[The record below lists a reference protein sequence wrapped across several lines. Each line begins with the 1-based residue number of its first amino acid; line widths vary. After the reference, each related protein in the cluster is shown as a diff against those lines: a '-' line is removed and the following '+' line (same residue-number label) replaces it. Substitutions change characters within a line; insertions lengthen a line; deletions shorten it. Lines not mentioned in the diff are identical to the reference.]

1 MALSKPS
8 STFLNLDNAKG
19 NIEDAKKH
27 AQKKSLG
34 DGFDLIVT
42 DPKGDDLRDT
52 PATDSVG
59 HPLSKETKSKKKS
72 EAQRAASGE
81 VQKRQIVFSNDV
93 LKAIKQEQAER
104 LDEKPTLSD
113 IIDEALRARYDL

>member
-8 STFLNLDNAKG
+8 SSFLDLNNAKG

-27 AQKKSLG
+27 AQKKDSI
-34 DGFDLIVT
+34 DS
-42 DPKGDDLRDT
+42 RDT
-52 PATDSVG
+52 PSVDNAALTLG
-59 HPLSKETKSKKKS
+59 KETKSKKRS

-104 LDEKPTLSD
+104 LDEKPTFSD
-113 IIDEALRARYDL
+113 IIDEALRARYNL

>member
-1 MALSKPS
+1 MAMSKPS
-8 STFLNLDNAKG
+8 SSFLDLNNARG
-19 NIEDAKKH
+19 NIEDAKNH
-27 AQKKSLG
+27 AKK
-34 DGFDLIVT
+34 
-42 DPKGDDLRDT
+42 KGS
-52 PATDSVG
+52 TDSRDAPAADSAG
-59 HPLSKETKSKKKS
+59 QPLSTETKSKKKS

-113 IIDEALRARYDL
+113 IIDEALRARYGL